1 MLHALLRFVAIEGSH
16 FIVFRHHPLR
26 QQALRDALCR
36 DRLLGRGVDFD
47 PVASGEENRLRAA
60 RFCAQDAVDR
70 GVADEALARFH
81 IGGVMTKADAEE
93 IHQRE
98 CVCERKVMPQRS
110 VSAALKART
119 QRVAIRR
126 GAVVPR

>member
-1 MLHALLRFVAIEGSH
+1 MQ
-16 FIVFRHHPLR
+16 P
-26 QQALRDALCR
+26 
-36 DRLLGRGVDFD
+36 DF
-47 PVASGEENRLRAA
+47 
-60 RFCAQDAVDR
+60 FAQDAVDR
-70 GVADEALARFH
+70 GVADEALARFD
-81 IGGVMTKADAEE
+81 IGGVMAESDAEE

-98 CVCERKVMPQRS
+98 CVWERNVIPQRS